1 MKLAIS
7 RLILNSS
14 ILSLPG
20 FFSIILSL
28 VSIPIHL
35 KFAGPESY
43 GDYIIFQFVLII
55 SIILNFGI
63 SKSIV
68 ISINNHTSKNK
79 EIAYEGIKYTFIV
92 ISIIISILSIIF
104 YYNNLHEF
112 FRLIQKSL
120 SIYLLFG
127 IGITI
132 FYSSLE
138 GILQGNQKFKT
149 LSFFNFI
156 FYSLA
161 LSFPSITLLF
171 DNKLQLEEIIFLSII
186 IKSISIFLMLL
197 IILKKNLI
205 LRSRSHIL
213 LINLKKNSK
222 WLTLNNILI
231 HFYDLLDKYLI
242 KLFLGSVALAI
253 YTIPQQLTGKL
264 SIVSKGFS
272 AYLLTKL
279 SRKKNDNEIFNFSL
293 KLFLKVIPIFIF
305 ILFPFYEFILKF
317 WLGEQYDQK
326 ILLLT
331 KVFSIC
337 AIFSCASHLLI
348 TKFEASK
355 SLKKNLKIE
364 LSFIPFFLIL
374 LYFLTSSRYSLIAI
388 SFLILFKEVILL
400 ILRLTIL
407 KKVIK
412 NLNFFYTCILA
423 ILLTFYISINF
434 QNLFLIVLV
443 FLIIGNFLKND

>member
-1 MKLAIS
+1 
-7 RLILNSS
+7 
-14 ILSLPG
+14 
-20 FFSIILSL
+20 
-28 VSIPIHL
+28 
-35 KFAGPESY
+35 
-43 GDYIIFQFVLII
+43 
-55 SIILNFGI
+55 
-63 SKSIV
+63 
-68 ISINNHTSKNK
+68 
-79 EIAYEGIKYTFIV
+79 
-92 ISIIISILSIIF
+92 
-104 YYNNLHEF
+104 
-112 FRLIQKSL
+112 
-120 SIYLLFG
+120 
-127 IGITI
+127 
-132 FYSSLE
+132 
-138 GILQGNQKFKT
+138 
-149 LSFFNFI
+149 
-156 FYSLA
+156 
-161 LSFPSITLLF
+161 
-171 DNKLQLEEIIFLSII
+171 
-186 IKSISIFLMLL
+186 MLL

-231 HFYDLLDKYLI
+231 HFYDLFDKYLI

-364 LSFIPFFLIL
+364 LSFIPFFLTL
-374 LYFLTSSRYSLIAI
+374 LYFLTSNRYSLIAI

-412 NLNFFYTCILA
+412 NLNFFYTYILDHLVN
-423 ILLTFYISINF
+423 ILYIN
-434 QNLFLIVLV
+434 
-443 FLIIGNFLKND
+443 

>member
-1 MKLAIS
+1 MNHAIS

-79 EIAYEGIKYTFIV
+79 EIAYEGIKYTLIV
-92 ISIIISILSIIF
+92 ISIIISILYIVF

-112 FRLIQKSL
+112 FRLIPKSL

-138 GILQGNQKFKT
+138 GILQGNEKYKT

-171 DNKLQLEEIIFLSII
+171 NNKLQLEEIIFLSII
-186 IKSISIFLMLL
+186 IKFISLFLMLL

-293 KLFLKVIPIFIF
+293 KLFLKIIPIFIF

-317 WLGEQYDQK
+317 WLGGQYDRQ
-326 ILLLT
+326 ILLLA

-400 ILRLTIL
+400 ILRLTFL

-412 NLNFFYTCILA
+412 DLNFFYICILL

-434 QNLFLIVLV
+434 QNLFLIVLM
-443 FLIIGNFLKND
+443 FLIIGNFVKND

>member
-1 MKLAIS
+1 MKLTIS

-43 GDYIIFQFVLII
+43 GDYIIFQFILII

-79 EIAYEGIKYTFIV
+79 EIAYEGIKYTLIV
-92 ISIIISILSIIF
+92 ISIIISILSIVF

-186 IKSISIFLMLL
+186 IKSISLFLMLL

-272 AYLLTKL
+272 AYLLAKL
-279 SRKKNDNEIFNFSL
+279 SRKKIDNEIFNFSL

-364 LSFIPFFLIL
+364 LSFIPFFLTL
-374 LYFLTSSRYSLIAI
+374 LYFLTSNRYSLIAI

-412 NLNFFYTCILA
+412 NLNFFYTYILA

-434 QNLFLIVLV
+434 QNLFLIVLM
-443 FLIIGNFLKND
+443 FLIIGNFFKND

>member
-43 GDYIIFQFVLII
+43 GDYIIFQFILII

-92 ISIIISILSIIF
+92 ISIIISILSILF

-120 SIYLLFG
+120 TIYLLFG

-186 IKSISIFLMLL
+186 IKFISLFLMLL

-364 LSFIPFFLIL
+364 LSFIPFFLTL
-374 LYFLTSSRYSLIAI
+374 LYFLTSNRYSLIAI

-412 NLNFFYTCILA
+412 NLNFFYTCILT

>member
-1 MKLAIS
+1 MNHAIS

-43 GDYIIFQFVLII
+43 GDYIIFQFILII

-79 EIAYEGIKYTFIV
+79 EIAYEGIKYTLIV
-92 ISIIISILSIIF
+92 ISIIISILYIVF

-120 SIYLLFG
+120 TIYLLFG

-186 IKSISIFLMLL
+186 IKSISLFLMLL

-253 YTIPQQLTGKL
+253 YSIPQQLTGKL

-355 SLKKNLKIE
+355 SLKKK
-364 LSFIPFFLIL
+364 
-374 LYFLTSSRYSLIAI
+374 
-388 SFLILFKEVILL
+388 FK
-400 ILRLTIL
+400 
-407 KKVIK
+407 
-412 NLNFFYTCILA
+412 N
-423 ILLTFYISINF
+423 
-434 QNLFLIVLV
+434 
-443 FLIIGNFLKND
+443 

>member
-1 MKLAIS
+1 MNLAIS

-63 SKSIV
+63 GKSIV

-79 EIAYEGIKYTFIV
+79 EIAYEGIKYTLIV
-92 ISIIISILSIIF
+92 ICIIISILYIVF

-112 FRLIQKSL
+112 FRLIPKSL

-138 GILQGNQKFKT
+138 GILQGNEKFKT

-171 DNKLQLEEIIFLSII
+171 NNKLQLEEIILLSII
-186 IKSISIFLMLL
+186 IKFISLFLMLL

-222 WLTLNNILI
+222 WITLNNILI

-279 SRKKNDNEIFNFSL
+279 SRKKNDNEILNFSL
-293 KLFLKVIPIFIF
+293 KLFLKIIPIFIF

-317 WLGEQYDQK
+317 WLGGQYDQQ
-326 ILLLT
+326 ILLLA

-337 AIFSCASHLLI
+337 AIFSCTSHLLI

-400 ILRLTIL
+400 ILRLTFL

-412 NLNFFYTCILA
+412 DLNFFYICILL

-434 QNLFLIVLV
+434 QNLFLIVLM
-443 FLIIGNFLKND
+443 FLIIGNFVKND

>member
-92 ISIIISILSIIF
+92 ISIIISILSILF

-120 SIYLLFG
+120 TIYLLFG

-171 DNKLQLEEIIFLSII
+171 NNKLQLEEIIFLSII

-222 WLTLNNILI
+222 WLTLNSTLI
-231 HFYDLLDKYLI
+231 HFYDLFDKYLI
-242 KLFLGSVALAI
+242 KLFLGSVALTI

-279 SRKKNDNEIFNFSL
+279 SRNKNDNEIFNFSL
-293 KLFLKVIPIFIF
+293 KLFLKIIPIFIF

-337 AIFSCASHLLI
+337 VIFSCASHLLI

-374 LYFLTSSRYSLIAI
+374 LCFLTSSRYSLIAI

-434 QNLFLIVLV
+434 QNLFLIILV

>member
-43 GDYIIFQFVLII
+43 GDYIIFHLILII

-68 ISINNHTSKNK
+68 ISINNHKSKNK

-92 ISIIISILSIIF
+92 ISIIISILSIVF

-112 FRLIQKSL
+112 FKLIQKSL
-120 SIYLLFG
+120 STYLLIG

-171 DNKLQLEEIIFLSII
+171 NNKLQLEEIIFLSII
-186 IKSISIFLMLL
+186 IKFITLFLMLL
-197 IILKKNLI
+197 LILKKNLI
-205 LRSRSHIL
+205 LRSQSHVL

-222 WLTLNNILI
+222 WLTFNNILI

-279 SRKKNDNEIFNFSL
+279 SRKKNNNEIFNFSL
-293 KLFLKVIPIFIF
+293 KLFLKVIPICIF

-317 WLGEQYDQK
+317 WLGQEYDQK

-337 AIFSCASHLLI
+337 AIFSCTSHLLI

-355 SLKKNLKIE
+355 SLRKNLKIE
-364 LSFIPFFLIL
+364 LSFIPFFLTL
-374 LYFLTSSRYSLIAI
+374 LYFLTSNRYSLIAI

-407 KKVIK
+407 KKEIK
-412 NLNFFYTCILA
+412 NLNFFYSCILV

-434 QNLFLIVLV
+434 QNLFLIVLM
-443 FLIIGNFLKND
+443 FLIIGNFVKND

>member
-43 GDYIIFQFVLII
+43 GDYIIFQFILII

-171 DNKLQLEEIIFLSII
+171 NNKLQLEEIIFLSII
-186 IKSISIFLMLL
+186 IKFISLFLMLL
-197 IILKKNLI
+197 LILKKNLI
-205 LRSRSHIL
+205 LRSQSHIL
-213 LINLKKNSK
+213 LINLKKNSR
-222 WLTLNNILI
+222 WLTFNNILI
-231 HFYDLLDKYLI
+231 HFFDLLDKYLI

-293 KLFLKVIPIFIF
+293 KLFLKIIPIFIF

-355 SLKKNLKIE
+355 TLKKNLKIE
-364 LSFIPFFLIL
+364 LSFIPFFLTL
-374 LYFLTSSRYSLIAI
+374 LYFLTSNRYSLIAI

-443 FLIIGNFLKND
+443 FLIIGNFFKND

>member
-1 MKLAIS
+1 MNLAIS

-79 EIAYEGIKYTFIV
+79 EIAYEGIKYTLIV
-92 ISIIISILSIIF
+92 ISIIISILYIVF

-112 FRLIQKSL
+112 FRLIPKSL

-186 IKSISIFLMLL
+186 IKFISLFLMLL

-293 KLFLKVIPIFIF
+293 KLFLKIIPIFIF

-317 WLGEQYDQK
+317 WLGGQYDQQ
-326 ILLLT
+326 ILLLA

-364 LSFIPFFLIL
+364 LSFIPFFLTL
-374 LYFLTSSRYSLIAI
+374 LYFLTSNRYSLIAI

-407 KKVIK
+407 TKVIK

-443 FLIIGNFLKND
+443 FIIIGNFLKND

>member
-1 MKLAIS
+1 MNLAIS

-92 ISIIISILSIIF
+92 ISIIISILSILF

-138 GILQGNQKFKT
+138 GILQGNEKYKT

-171 DNKLQLEEIIFLSII
+171 NNKLQLEEIIFLSII
-186 IKSISIFLMLL
+186 IKFISLFLMLL

-253 YTIPQQLTGKL
+253 YSIPQQLTGKL

-272 AYLLTKL
+272 AYLLAKL
-279 SRKKNDNEIFNFSL
+279 SRKKIDNEIFNFSL

-364 LSFIPFFLIL
+364 LSFIPFFLTL
-374 LYFLTSSRYSLIAI
+374 LYFLTSNRYSLITI

-412 NLNFFYTCILA
+412 DINFFYTCIWV

-443 FLIIGNFLKND
+443 FIIIGNFLKND

>member
-7 RLILNSS
+7 RLILNGS

-79 EIAYEGIKYTFIV
+79 EIAYEGLKYTLIV
-92 ISIIISILSIIF
+92 ISIIISILSIVF

-120 SIYLLFG
+120 SIYFLFG

-171 DNKLQLEEIIFLSII
+171 NNKLQLEEIIFLSII

-253 YTIPQQLTGKL
+253 YSIPQQLTGKL

-364 LSFIPFFLIL
+364 LSFIPFFLTL
-374 LYFLTSSRYSLIAI
+374 LYFLTSNRYSLVAI

-400 ILRLTIL
+400 ILRLSIL

-412 NLNFFYTCILA
+412 DLNFFYICILI

-434 QNLFLIVLV
+434 QNLFLIVLI
-443 FLIIGNFLKND
+443 FLIIGNFVKND

>member
-1 MKLAIS
+1 MNLAIS

-79 EIAYEGIKYTFIV
+79 EIAYEGIKYTLIV
-92 ISIIISILSIIF
+92 ISIIISILYIVF

-112 FRLIQKSL
+112 FRLIPKSL

-186 IKSISIFLMLL
+186 IKSISLFLMLL

-205 LRSRSHIL
+205 LRSRSQIL

-293 KLFLKVIPIFIF
+293 KLFLKIIPIFIF

-317 WLGEQYDQK
+317 WLGGQYDQQ
-326 ILLLT
+326 ILLLA

-364 LSFIPFFLIL
+364 LSFIPFFLTL
-374 LYFLTSSRYSLIAI
+374 LYFLASNRYSLIAI

-412 NLNFFYTCILA
+412 DLNFFYTCILI

-434 QNLFLIVLV
+434 QNLFLIVLM
-443 FLIIGNFLKND
+443 FLIIGNFVKND

>member
-1 MKLAIS
+1 MNLAIS

-68 ISINNHTSKNK
+68 ISINNHKSKNK

-92 ISIIISILSIIF
+92 ISIIISILYIVF
-104 YYNNLHEF
+104 YYNNLHDF
-112 FRLIQKSL
+112 FRLIPKSL

-138 GILQGNQKFKT
+138 GILQGNEKFKT

-171 DNKLQLEEIIFLSII
+171 NNKLQLEEIIFLSII
-186 IKSISIFLMLL
+186 IKFISLFLMLL

-213 LINLKKNSK
+213 LMNLKKNSK

-264 SIVSKGFS
+264 SIISKGFS

-293 KLFLKVIPIFIF
+293 KLFLKIIPIFIF

-317 WLGEQYDQK
+317 WLGGQYDQQ
-326 ILLLT
+326 ILLLA

-337 AIFSCASHLLI
+337 AIFSCTSHLLI

-400 ILRLTIL
+400 ILRLTFL

-412 NLNFFYTCILA
+412 DLNFFYICILL

-434 QNLFLIVLV
+434 QNLFLIVLM
-443 FLIIGNFLKND
+443 FLIIEIFVKND

>member
-43 GDYIIFQFVLII
+43 GDYIIFQFILII

-92 ISIIISILSIIF
+92 ISIIISILFIVF
-104 YYNNLHEF
+104 YYNNLYEF

-120 SIYLLFG
+120 TIYLLFG

-171 DNKLQLEEIIFLSII
+171 NNKLQLEEIIFLSII
-186 IKSISIFLMLL
+186 IKFISLFLMLL

-293 KLFLKVIPIFIF
+293 KLFLKIIPIFIF

-337 AIFSCASHLLI
+337 VIFSCASHLLI

-364 LSFIPFFLIL
+364 LSFIPFFLTL
-374 LYFLTSSRYSLIAI
+374 LYFLTSNRYSLVAI

-434 QNLFLIVLV
+434 QNLFLIILV

>member
-43 GDYIIFQFVLII
+43 GDYIIFQFILII

-79 EIAYEGIKYTFIV
+79 EIAYEGLKYTLIV
-92 ISIIISILSIIF
+92 ISIIISILYIVF

-171 DNKLQLEEIIFLSII
+171 NNKLQLEEIIFLSII
-186 IKSISIFLMLL
+186 IKFISLFLMLL

-253 YTIPQQLTGKL
+253 YSIPQQLTGKL

-293 KLFLKVIPIFIF
+293 KLFLKIIPIFIF

-317 WLGEQYDQK
+317 WLGGQYDQQ
-326 ILLLT
+326 ILLLA

-364 LSFIPFFLIL
+364 LSFIPFFLTL
-374 LYFLTSSRYSLIAI
+374 LYFLTSNRYSLIAI

-412 NLNFFYTCILA
+412 NLNFFYTCILT

>member
-7 RLILNSS
+7 RLILNGS

-43 GDYIIFQFVLII
+43 GDYIIFQFILII

-79 EIAYEGIKYTFIV
+79 EIAYEGLKYTLIV
-92 ISIIISILSIIF
+92 ISIIISILSIVF

-112 FRLIQKSL
+112 FRLIPKSL

-138 GILQGNQKFKT
+138 GILQGNEKFKT

-171 DNKLQLEEIIFLSII
+171 NNKLQLEEIIFLSII
-186 IKSISIFLMLL
+186 IKFISLFLMLL

-293 KLFLKVIPIFIF
+293 KLFLKIIPIFIF

-364 LSFIPFFLIL
+364 LFFFPFFLTL
-374 LYFLTSSRYSLIAI
+374 LYFLTSNRYSLIAI

-412 NLNFFYTCILA
+412 DINFFYTCIWV

>member
-1 MKLAIS
+1 MNHAIS

-43 GDYIIFQFVLII
+43 GDYIIFQFILII

-68 ISINNHTSKNK
+68 ISINNHSSKNK

-92 ISIIISILSIIF
+92 ISIIISILSILF

-112 FRLIQKSL
+112 LRLIQKSL
-120 SIYLLFG
+120 TIYLLFG

-253 YTIPQQLTGKL
+253 YSIPQQLTGKL

-279 SRKKNDNEIFNFSL
+279 SRNKNDNEIFNFSL

-364 LSFIPFFLIL
+364 LSFIPFFLTL
-374 LYFLTSSRYSLIAI
+374 LYFLTSNRYSLVAI

-412 NLNFFYTCILA
+412 DLNFFYICILI

>member
-43 GDYIIFQFVLII
+43 GDYIIFQFILII

-68 ISINNHTSKNK
+68 ISINNHSSKNK

-92 ISIIISILSIIF
+92 ISIIISILSILF

-120 SIYLLFG
+120 TIYLLFG

-171 DNKLQLEEIIFLSII
+171 NNKLQLEEIIFLSII

-253 YTIPQQLTGKL
+253 YSIPQQLTGKL

-364 LSFIPFFLIL
+364 LSFIPFFLTL
-374 LYFLTSSRYSLIAI
+374 LYFLASNRYSLIAI

-412 NLNFFYTCILA
+412 NLNFFYTCILT

>member
-43 GDYIIFQFVLII
+43 GDYIIFQFILII

-68 ISINNHTSKNK
+68 ISINNHSSKNK

-92 ISIIISILSIIF
+92 ISIIISILSILF

-112 FRLIQKSL
+112 FRLIHKSL
-120 SIYLLFG
+120 TIYLLFG

-171 DNKLQLEEIIFLSII
+171 NNKLQLEEIIFLSII
-186 IKSISIFLMLL
+186 IKFISLFLMLL
-197 IILKKNLI
+197 LILKKNLI
-205 LRSRSHIL
+205 LRSQSHIL
-213 LINLKKNSK
+213 LINLKKNSR
-222 WLTLNNILI
+222 WLTFNNILI
-231 HFYDLLDKYLI
+231 HFFDLLDKYLI

-364 LSFIPFFLIL
+364 LSFIPFFLTL
-374 LYFLTSSRYSLIAI
+374 LYFLTSNRYSLIAI

-434 QNLFLIVLV
+434 QNLFLIVLM
-443 FLIIGNFLKND
+443 FLIIGIFVKND